1 MPKTHCIVHPARAQL
16 IIIREDYLAICDK
29 NHCAAAILNV
39 FEYWTD
45 VKLDNREQ
53 AETEN
58 EIAKAGNVTTVDTSL
73 WIYKSI
79 PDLSKE
85 LLGLFGVSKIGKA
98 LDILKDKG
106 FLDSRNNPKY
116 GWDRTLQYEFQTE
129 NVQKAIQALKITHG
143 SVKSKSS
150 KASKTTDRS
159 VKNKAAIPKTTTQP
173 TTKVSTEK
181 DYPVDIFKWTPSHVE
196 RFYAENKA
204 ALDALTYANP
214 DDIRDLLHMSKS
226 DRVDVIERYKDCL
239 SLNIPIECFPSVVAF
254 TKTRARQE
262 KKVWTWRSMGWY
274 IGQYKII
281 PLDQLKS
288 NESAPDTRAL
298 NAALFREGAG

>member
-79 PDLSKE
+79 PELQKE
-85 LLGLFGVSKIGKA
+85 LMGLFGEKKIGAA
-98 LDILKDKG
+98 LDMLQSKG
-106 FLDSRNNPKY
+106 FIDSRNNPKY

-129 NVQKAIQALKITHG
+129 IVQKAIHTAKMRHESRKNATSKGAKVRHPKR
-143 SVKSKSS
+143 KS
-150 KASKTTDRS
+150 A
-159 VKNKAAIPKTTTQP
+159 AAIPKTTTQP